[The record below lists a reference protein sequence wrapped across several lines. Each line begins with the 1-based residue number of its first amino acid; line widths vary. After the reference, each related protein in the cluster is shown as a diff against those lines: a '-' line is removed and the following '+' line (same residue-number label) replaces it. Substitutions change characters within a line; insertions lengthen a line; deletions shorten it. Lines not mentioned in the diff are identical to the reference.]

1 MEHNTF
7 RHYVYAIFSDTLMV
21 FLALLVI
28 PILILPFFNLSQTQA
43 LILEAVDVV
52 IYAAFFLEFALK
64 VGVEERKVDYMKANS
79 LNSAI
84 SLIIILSPLFG
95 FFTAYFLGAPLLRLV
110 SASRIFR
117 LGAAVGKAETSFRKV
132 SFKSYGIVLI
142 IVAAGFVA
150 SFFRPTVPYSEI
162 DTQWLTIFIPV
173 VGGIYA
179 IVAAFVMFHV
189 WNEFNALSDKMRK
202 EAVSLRNVYLL
213 SLRTKQKGFIKK
225 LRDGIIDYTKSVI
238 ETYWKDM
245 AKMEENENK
254 FVHLFRT
261 IDELK
266 VKNAKDAVLLDN
278 IDEELR
284 TASENRSDIISLAYS
299 TTPNVLWALMVYLS
313 VMLVFCFMILTFH
326 SQLLATLVIT
336 MMAAAVA
343 LITLVIYD
351 MDYPF
356 EAGFWMITPQPY
368 FDLEGHIKRSE
379 D

>member
-1 MEHNTF
+1 MERNTLKN
-7 RHYVYAIFSDTLMV
+7 YVYAIFSDTLMV
-21 FLALLVI
+21 FLALLII
-28 PILILPFFNLSQTQA
+28 PILILHFFELSYIQIV
-43 LILEAVDVV
+43 LLSVVDWIV
-52 IYAAFFLEFALK
+52 YAAFFAEFVLK
-64 VGVEERKVDYMKANS
+64 VGIAERKAEYIKENS

-84 SLIIILSPLFG
+84 SLIIILSPLLG
-95 FFTAYFLGAPLLRLV
+95 LFTVYFVGAPLLRLIMI
-110 SASRIFR
+110 SRIFR
-117 LGAAVGKAETSFRKV
+117 LGGAFGKAEASFRKIN
-132 SFKSYGIVLI
+132 FKSYGIVLI
-142 IVAAGFVA
+142 IVAGGFVA
-150 SFFRPTVPYSEI
+150 SFFRPTVPYAEA

-202 EAVSLRNVYLL
+202 ETVSLRNIYLL
-213 SLRTKQKGFIKK
+213 GLRTKQKEFAKR
-225 LRDGIIDYTKSVI
+225 LREGLLDYTKSVV

-245 AKMEENENK
+245 SKMEENENK

-261 IDELK
+261 IDRLK
-266 VKNAKDAVLLDN
+266 VKNTKDAVLLDN

-284 TASENRSDIISLAYS
+284 TASETRSDVISLAYS
-299 TTPNVLWALMVYLS
+299 KTPNVLWALMIYLS
-313 VMLVFCFMILTFH
+313 ALLVFCFMILTFQ
-326 SQLLATLVIT
+326 SQVLATLVIT

-368 FDLEGHIKRSE
+368 FDLEGHIRRSE

>member
-1 MEHNTF
+1 
-7 RHYVYAIFSDTLMV
+7 
-21 FLALLVI
+21 
-28 PILILPFFNLSQTQA
+28 
-43 LILEAVDVV
+43 
-52 IYAAFFLEFALK
+52 
-64 VGVEERKVDYMKANS
+64 
-79 LNSAI
+79 
-84 SLIIILSPLFG
+84 
-95 FFTAYFLGAPLLRLV
+95 
-110 SASRIFR
+110 
-117 LGAAVGKAETSFRKV
+117 
-132 SFKSYGIVLI
+132 
-142 IVAAGFVA
+142 
-150 SFFRPTVPYSEI
+150 
-162 DTQWLTIFIPV
+162 
-173 VGGIYA
+173 
-179 IVAAFVMFHV
+179 MFHV